1 MFLRVYSDEQ
11 ALEKTL
17 IRNFDIDSNYFSP
30 VYFYS
35 KFVFILSRCAYSWNY
50 FVAEKNINY
59 WENLHFDSE
68 IVKKFNYVLKKVRS
82 SRS

>member
-1 MFLRVYSDEQ
+1 MFLRVYSDEE

-35 KFVFILSRCAYSWNY
+35 KFVYRCAYSWNY

-68 IVKKFNYVLKKVRS
+68 IK
-82 SRS
+82 